1 VYIRIERGETIKER
15 DQGGGLGSLVR
26 SVADCEGG
34 GKDEWLSGEERVWRR
49 RGSEEGET
57 GRRVRDVQTKTPR
70 SGFTDPRRKVRGEP
84 NAGVQ
89 SPHSTFHRPDFVV
102 HRGPEEVRKSPRN
115 VQVARDVDRPVTIK
129 AR

>member
-34 GKDEWLSGEERVWRR
+34 GKSEWLSGEERVWRR
-49 RGSEEGET
+49 GGSEEGET
-57 GRRVRDVQTKTPR
+57 GRRVQDVQTKTPR

-84 NAGVQ
+84 NAGVRSQ
-89 SPHSTFHRPDFVV
+89 IPHSTARISSSTV
-102 HRGPEEVRKSPRN
+102 GPK
-115 VQVARDVDRPVTIK
+115 K
-129 AR
+129 